1 VSTLEIVDVAPADM
15 QQFVVTAEG
24 FWGEV
29 PEPGPDLVHQVLNRA
44 MLARLDG
51 GDVGAAALIDFELT
65 LPGAATVAMDGV
77 TWVAVSDIARRRG
90 ALRALM
96 ERCLASARQRG
107 VPILGLGAS
116 ESSIYRRFGYGV
128 ASHIASV
135 DVDTANAALRVPFTD
150 SGGLRRHPLDDAIP
164 MWREVESKQ
173 PDRVGGIRRS
183 ESHWRRIAAVG
194 ARAKGDAGP
203 VQVVVHEDE
212 SGTVDG
218 FVMYRLEMRW
228 SDEIAD
234 GIVHVSELTALN
246 LDAHLAL
253 WTHVLRMDLVERVR
267 MDRFWLDDPIQHL
280 LVDPRRLRMKVRDDL
295 HLRVVDVVAMLQA
308 RRYSRDD
315 SVVIEVRDERCP
327 DIAGR
332 YLLEGGLEGA
342 SAAKTDASPHLVLD
356 GASLASLLLGD
367 TTVAAVHRAGL
378 VEEMHAGAVRHASAM
393 FSWSPR
399 PWLNHMF

>member
-15 QQFVVTAEG
+15 QQFVLTAEG

-29 PEPGPDLVHQVLNRA
+29 PEPGLDMVHHVLDRA
-44 MLARLDG
+44 LLARLDG
-51 GDVGAAALIDFELT
+51 GDVGAAAVIDFELR
-65 LPGAATVAMDGV
+65 LPGAATVPMDGV

-96 ERCLASARQRG
+96 ESCLTSARERG
-107 VPILGLGAS
+107 VPVLGLGAS

-128 ASHIASV
+128 ASHIGAV
-135 DVDTANAALRVPFTD
+135 DVDTANAALRIAFTD
-150 SGGLRRHPLDDAIP
+150 PGRLRRQALDASIA
-164 MWREVESKQ
+164 MWRDVESKQ

-183 ESHWRRIAAVG
+183 ENHWRRIAAIG
-194 ARAKGDAGP
+194 AKPKGEAGP
-203 VQVVVHEDE
+203 MQVVVHDDG
-212 SGTVDG
+212 SGAVDG

-253 WTHVLRMDLVERVR
+253 WAHLLRMDLVEHLR
-267 MDRFWLDDPIQHL
+267 MERFWLDDPIQHL
-280 LVDPRRLRMKVRDDL
+280 LADPRRLRMRVRDDL

-308 RRYSRDD
+308 RRYSRED
-315 SVVIEVRDERCP
+315 SMVIEVRDERCP

-332 YLLEGGLEGA
+332 YLVEGGLEGA
-342 SAAKTDASPHLVLD
+342 AATKTDVSPHLVLD
-356 GASLASLLLGD
+356 AASLASLLLGD
-367 TTVAAVHRAGL
+367 TSVAALHRAGL
-378 VEEMHAGAVRHASAM
+378 VDEMHPGAVRCASAM